1 MSKRCFFFFCFYI
14 FYSMFFFF
22 LFNLQHYFIIDKSL
36 KLLTKNTD
44 RNESSTTGAL
54 IEQGEEIRQNNTK
67 RNTQKRIL
75 DVFSSLEERNSE
87 ETRILSLTV
96 HVISLFYFHIC
107 IVRSFVLSWFSTPKQ
122 HSHNHSVLSSFCISC
137 KNILIFNSSFTSFIF
152 NVLALFLRMHPRQ
165 NISKNRALSQF
176 QKTFTKSYNI

>member
-14 FYSMFFFF
+14 FYSMFFF

-87 ETRILSLTV
+87 ETRVLSLTV

-107 IVRSFVLSWFSTPKQ
+107 IVRSFVFYLGFQRRNNIHTTTLSFL
-122 HSHNHSVLSSFCISC
+122 HFASHA
-137 KNILIFNSSFTSFIF
+137 KIF
-152 NVLALFLRMHPRQ
+152 
-165 NISKNRALSQF
+165 
-176 QKTFTKSYNI
+176 